1 MVPGPTR
8 FAVTPVHDIKSAFEL
23 FIPQSVERIILDNT
37 NLEGRRVYGTN
48 WKELDGTHLH
58 AYMSV
63 LILAGVYRSRD
74 ESTASLWDAETGR
87 AIFRATM
94 SLQTFHIFSRVIRF
108 DNRET
113 RPGRRE
119 RDKLAAIRDVWD
131 RWVERLPLIYNPGPQ
146 VTVDERLV
154 PFKGRC
160 PFRQYMPNKP
170 GKYGI
175 KIWVVCDAQSS
186 YAWNLQVY
194 TGKPPGGAP
203 EKNQGMR
210 VVLDMTQGLRSHNIT
225 CDNFFASYSLGQ
237 ELLKRKLTMVGTVR
251 KNKPELPSA
260 LLNMQNRAVNSSK
273 FAFTDTTTVVSY
285 SPKKR
290 KNVLLMSTLHHDAAV
305 SSSDD
310 RKPTIILDY
319 NANKGGVDNLDKV
332 TENVYPQLQPLS
344 ESSRLR
350 TLLHLYQ
357 LHLCLCYLALLHL
370 CLRYLALLHLCLRLG
385 RNVNGA
391 RAVLQT

>member
-1 MVPGPTR
+1 MVPGPSR
-8 FAVTPVHDIKSAFEL
+8 FAVTRVHDIKSAFEL

-37 NLEGRRVYGTN
+37 NLEGRRVYGAN

-58 AYMSV
+58 AYMGV

-74 ESTASLWDAETGR
+74 EPTASLWNAETGR

-94 SLQTFHIFSRVIRF
+94 SLQTFHIFSRAIRF

-170 GKYGI
+170 
-175 KIWVVCDAQSS
+175 
-186 YAWNLQVY
+186 
-194 TGKPPGGAP
+194 
-203 EKNQGMR
+203 
-210 VVLDMTQGLRSHNIT
+210 
-225 CDNFFASYSLGQ
+225 
-237 ELLKRKLTMVGTVR
+237 
-251 KNKPELPSA
+251 
-260 LLNMQNRAVNSSK
+260 
-273 FAFTDTTTVVSY
+273 
-285 SPKKR
+285 
-290 KNVLLMSTLHHDAAV
+290 
-305 SSSDD
+305 
-310 RKPTIILDY
+310 
-319 NANKGGVDNLDKV
+319 
-332 TENVYPQLQPLS
+332 ENVYPQLQLLQPLS

-350 TLLHLYQ
+350 TLLHL
-357 LHLCLCYLALLHL
+357 CLLYLALLHLCLLYLALLHLCLRYLALLLL